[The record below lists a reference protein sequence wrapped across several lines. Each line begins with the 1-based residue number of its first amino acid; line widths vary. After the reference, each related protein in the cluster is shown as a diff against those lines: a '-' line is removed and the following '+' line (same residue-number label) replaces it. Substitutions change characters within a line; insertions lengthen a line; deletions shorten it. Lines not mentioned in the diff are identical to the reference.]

1 MTRARRRPQ
10 SALLPLPAVTCGRSC
25 AIESHARSAVLDCS
39 SIPAKV
45 LDRLFFEMKVVL
57 TRKLADCMDGVDVAD
72 RHVGDV
78 LDLEPADARVLIA
91 EQWAIPDRRRE
102 HDGFRVNDGRRVTD
116 VRAETAGGTSS
127 PEQSASD
134 DRARRLRSRRVDPS
148 W

>member
-1 MTRARRRPQ
+1 
-10 SALLPLPAVTCGRSC
+10 
-25 AIESHARSAVLDCS
+25 
-39 SIPAKV
+39 
-45 LDRLFFEMKVVL
+45 MKVVL

-78 LDLEPADARVLIA
+78 LDLEPADAWVLIA